1 MLKRIVILARIR
13 IRTTGYGRIRSKNR
27 SIKRPGTY
35 FCNFSLQPTLYYC
48 MTILDHNQC
57 VLKSIWYQDSY
68 SEFFKGKCVTWTCL
82 CRVLL
87 LTKIFWHILHKR
99 AFPGFAREQVFLW
112 NINLATCLNFFL
124 HLRQVQ
130 FDPLLLF
137 VTEKFLC
144 FRFFPL
150 SIRIFSAIFLMPILR
165 HL

>member
-1 MLKRIVILARIR
+1 MENAKKNLVFHFGVGRQASFLKI
-13 IRTTGYGRIRSKNR
+13 GY
-27 SIKRPGTY
+27 
-35 FCNFSLQPTLYYC
+35 
-48 MTILDHNQC
+48 
-57 VLKSIWYQDSY
+57 VKSIWYQDSY
-68 SEFFKGKCVTWTCL
+68 SEFCFKGKCVTWTCL

-130 FDPLLLF
+130 FFPPLLF

-144 FRFFPL
+144 FRFFPP
-150 SIRIFSAIFLMPILR
+150 SIRILSAIFLMPILR